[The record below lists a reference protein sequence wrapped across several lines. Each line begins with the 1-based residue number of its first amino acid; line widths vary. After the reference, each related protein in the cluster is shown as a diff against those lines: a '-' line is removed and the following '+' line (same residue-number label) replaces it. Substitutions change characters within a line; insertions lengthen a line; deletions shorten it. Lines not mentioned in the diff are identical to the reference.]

1 MTELFLDTEFTGLQ
15 QNTTLISLALVSK
28 NLDCSFYAEFVDYDK
43 EQLNQWLKDNVIE
56 GLVLGSFEPT
66 GRHYGITDISDKA
79 HINTIGTK
87 EHIVKALKRWLRQF
101 ETVTIWADVL
111 AYDWVLFCELFG
123 GAFELPMN
131 INPYPLDLVTL
142 LAINGID
149 PDKSRKDFLVEH
161 APAGGYQLLH
171 TPAFQILT
179 GLTPEKLH
187 HNALFDACV
196 GMLCLQILQKD
207 KIKLKTK

>member
-43 EQLNQWLKDNVIE
+43 EQLNQWLKDNVLE
-56 GLVLGSFEPT
+56 GLVLPDALVYDPSST
-66 GRHYGITDISDKA
+66 NRNA
-79 HINTIGTK
+79 HVKTMGNK
-87 EHIVKALKRWLRQF
+87 EYIAKSLKKWLKQF
-101 ETVTIWADVL
+101 EKVTIWADVL

-142 LAINGID
+142 LALNGID

-207 KIKLKTK
+207 EIKLKTK